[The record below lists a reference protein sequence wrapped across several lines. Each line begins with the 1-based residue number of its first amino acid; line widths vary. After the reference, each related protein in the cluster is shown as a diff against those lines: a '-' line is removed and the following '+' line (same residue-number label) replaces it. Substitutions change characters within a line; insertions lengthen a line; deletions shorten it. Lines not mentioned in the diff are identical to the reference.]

1 MRRSTGLLLIALAAS
16 MGSVAWALWHPW
28 REVPLPALR
37 VEVLNGC
44 GENQLAS
51 RAAAALR
58 GLGLDVVSVGDADR
72 EDYPRTILVDRAGK
86 PALTRRL
93 AAALGPVLVVLERV
107 DDPVADVTLILGR
120 DHRQLRLEGR
130 GRP

>member
-1 MRRSTGLLLIALAAS
+1 VTRTTGVLLIALAAS
-16 MGSVAWALWHPW
+16 LASVAWALWYRP
-28 REVPLPALR
+28 RPMPLPALR

-51 RAAAALR
+51 KAAAALR
-58 GLGLDVVSVGDADR
+58 GLGLDVVNVGDADR
-72 EDYPRTILVDRAGK
+72 DDYAQSLLVDRAGK

-107 DDPVADVTLILGR
+107 DEPTADVTLILGR
-120 DHRQLRLEGR
+120 DHDELALK
-130 GRP
+130 